1 VTDAYVFPNAP
12 ETNSVSVAVANY
24 NRDSL
29 VLTTDQ
35 LSEVESYITDDVRR
49 PITADVR
56 VFNVTPVDVTITA
69 SIAPYNESV
78 RKSVSDAIVRYLK
91 SVGPGNAVSAE
102 MITLNVLSNST
113 AETFAVTSMTKDGTT
128 VQSIVLALSFPE
140 NAAPVAE
147 VAKIGLD
154 SINLING
161 ES

>member
-1 VTDAYVFPNAP
+1 
-12 ETNSVSVAVANY
+12 
-24 NRDSL
+24 
-29 VLTTDQ
+29 
-35 LSEVESYITDDVRR
+35 
-49 PITADVR
+49 
-56 VFNVTPVDVTITA
+56 
-69 SIAPYNESV
+69 
-78 RKSVSDAIVRYLK
+78 VSDAIVRYLK